1 MNDSSPKDETLPHI
15 EEKPSEGILSEDDTL
30 NPKYAKGNTTFLGAF
45 LQIGNTILG
54 AGIISLP
61 VVFRYLGF
69 ILGFIFITIIAILT
83 IYSSY
88 LLLRAHQITG
98 KKKYL
103 TISHASMGDKGYIF
117 TNLMI
122 ILNNFGLSC
131 VYFRIVGDTLQNVI
145 GGYVSKDNFLVKNW
159 HNFLY
164 IIIILFIM
172 SFVIWTKD
180 FKKFEKTSFL
190 GMIGIII
197 YFIILIILFFYKISK
212 GFKPYH
218 SLGSYFISG
227 NFTDILICLPSVFL
241 SYSFQFNL
249 FPIYS
254 GLINRTHMEMLNVTK
269 ASIIFC
275 FILYIFS
282 GIIGFLMYGDSLN
295 DTILNA
301 FLTEIQDE
309 NSDVAI
315 KIFLIIANI
324 GFLLC
329 ATTSIPLVYYTL
341 KQNFF
346 STYKF
351 IIKNKKKKNIEMGNE
366 EENNKITDINSIGI
380 NDEETINQNNT
391 TNDNN
396 ITMESDSERTESN
409 SSDENLED
417 KNKKVKINITKNEEI
432 IISVVL
438 YITIGCVTI
447 LIPKLKSMF
456 NIVGCTAANAIQF
469 IIPCLMILSQKEK
482 SEKLL
487 INLLLVKILL
497 AFGIASLFISL
508 VAEIMHAFFSDDN

>member
-1 MNDSSPKDETLPHI
+1 
-15 EEKPSEGILSEDDTL
+15 
-30 NPKYAKGNTTFLGAF
+30 
-45 LQIGNTILG
+45 
-54 AGIISLP
+54 
-61 VVFRYLGF
+61 
-69 ILGFIFITIIAILT
+69 
-83 IYSSY
+83 
-88 LLLRAHQITG
+88 
-98 KKKYL
+98 
-103 TISHASMGDKGYIF
+103 
-117 TNLMI
+117 
-122 ILNNFGLSC
+122 
-131 VYFRIVGDTLQNVI
+131 
-145 GGYVSKDNFLVKNW
+145 
-159 HNFLY
+159 
-164 IIIILFIM
+164 
-172 SFVIWTKD
+172 
-180 FKKFEKTSFL
+180 
-190 GMIGIII
+190 
-197 YFIILIILFFYKISK
+197 
-212 GFKPYH
+212 
-218 SLGSYFISG
+218 
-227 NFTDILICLPSVFL
+227 
-241 SYSFQFNL
+241 
-249 FPIYS
+249 
-254 GLINRTHMEMLNVTK
+254 
-269 ASIIFC
+269 
-275 FILYIFS
+275 
-282 GIIGFLMYGDSLN
+282 MYGDSLN

-508 VAEIMHAFFSDDN
+508 IAEIMHAFFSDDN